1 MLEQLEKNQQLF
13 YEQAIAPL
21 YLGKVHHA
29 YLIETNN
36 NEEQLIDSYIKE
48 FCKTII
54 LLKNEDTNLL
64 NRDKFI
70 NLIDTNN
77 YPEIIDIYPES
88 GIIKKE
94 QLLQVMEKFSSKSIY
109 DNYQIYVVHNAEM
122 LNISASNTILKFLEE
137 PEENIIAIFLST
149 HRYKVLPTILSRCIV
164 MSLTK
169 EKTFFLNEN
178 YSPIFLDLV
187 NNFLSK
193 EQPLILNFNKY
204 YENLFQTKEQS
215 IKTLKELSKIFQNYL
230 ENSNIKIQ
238 NINIDEFYLSK
249 VKILK
254 IIGIIDEFLVKLQYN
269 VNIKLWLDSL
279 LIKFMEVLNEVS
291 ND

>member
-64 NRDKFI
+64 NRDKLI

-88 GIIKKE
+88 GIVKKE

-178 YSPIFLDLV
+178 YSPIFLDIV

>member
-64 NRDKFI
+64 NRDKLI

>member
-1 MLEQLEKNQQLF
+1 MLEQLKKNQQLF

-64 NRDKFI
+64 NRDKLI